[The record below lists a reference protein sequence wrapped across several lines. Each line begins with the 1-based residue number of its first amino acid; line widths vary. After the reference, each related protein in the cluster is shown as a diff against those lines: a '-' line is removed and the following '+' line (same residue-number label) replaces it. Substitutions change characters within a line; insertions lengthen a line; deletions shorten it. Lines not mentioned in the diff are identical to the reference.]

1 MGGWWAPLKMVMVMV
16 ILHENAFKS
25 WNCVL
30 KFREQITKLT
40 NITIYNCTYSVH
52 IWLGDWLIR
61 TLWFAFI
68 TRPLWASVNPH
79 WMVTRSQGQSGNYCL
94 QIFSHTTSSAINT
107 ENKMATKGVR
117 HCTKS
122 SCTHYDNNQKPNLVE
137 KALNF
142 LPFHSE
148 CVCSMNMYV
157 QLPYWWLSLEY
168 TASSVL
174 MK

>member
-1 MGGWWAPLKMVMVMV
+1 MV

-25 WNCVL
+25 WNSVL
-30 KFREQITKLT
+30 KFQEQITKMT
-40 NITIYNCTYSVH
+40 NITMYKCTY
-52 IWLGDWLIR
+52 IRYIYDWVID
-61 TLWFAFI
+61 WFALYGLLSLPAHFGQVS
-68 TRPLWASVNPH
+68 THTGW
-79 WMVTRSQGQSGNYCL
+79 SQGHRVNQETTVFRFSLTQPLPQSIL
-94 QIFSHTTSSAINT
+94 RIKWQQ
-107 ENKMATKGVR
+107 KMW

-122 SCTHYDNNQKPNLVE
+122 NCTHYDNNQKPNLVE

>member
-1 MGGWWAPLKMVMVMV
+1 MKLCLKVP
-16 ILHENAFKS
+16 
-25 WNCVL
+25 
-30 KFREQITKLT
+30 RT
-40 NITIYNCTYSVH
+40 NHKDDEHYNVQVYIYTVH

-79 WMVTRSQGQSGNYCL
+79 WMITRSQGQSGNYCL

-107 ENKMATKGVR
+107 ENKMATKDVR